1 MTDRDMQ
8 TMFDMQEEAKKRV
21 MDMQSRSRF
30 AAEQMNRDLS
40 GGAQPTA
47 QTTQKREPK
56 PVPAHKNDAFAHMDR
71 EELEKLFLLSLCL
84 LLSQEEADRDV
95 ILALLY
101 LLT

>member
-8 TMFDMQEEAKKRV
+8 TMFDMQEEDKKRV

-30 AAEQMNRDLS
+30 AAEQMNRDLT
-40 GGAQPTA
+40 GGA

-56 PVPAHKNDAFAHMDR
+56 PVPAHKKDAFVHMDR